1 MPIVTI
7 QARALPV
14 EKKRDLVAKVTD
26 VVEEAYE
33 LPREAI
39 TVLIQ
44 EYPAEKIGVAGQL
57 ISDR

>member
-26 VVEEAYE
+26 VVEDAYQ

-44 EYPAEKIGVAGQL
+44 EYPAENIGVAGQL

>member
-7 QARALPV
+7 AARALPV
-14 EKKRDLVAKVTD
+14 EKTRDLVAKVTD

-33 LPREAI
+33 LPRETI

-44 EYPAEKIGVAGQL
+44 EYPVENIGVAGQL
-57 ISDR
+57 IADR